1 MAERNEL
8 APLNNDALTALVAL
22 LLTAVHFVFAG
33 WLSYVLFGL
42 AGGIEEVGLM
52 TRYGGIDYA
61 WTNLAWLPGGLL
73 LATGPVPGFGASGFL
88 LAMAGS
94 GLAGLAASA
103 ALVPLLS
110 GARPRFGR
118 RAWRLWALLGLWF
131 GWVPVPVAATLTYWY
146 TVAY

>member
-1 MAERNEL
+1 MAGRNEL
-8 APLNNDALTALVAL
+8 APSNNDALTALAAL
-22 LLTAVHFVFAG
+22 LLAAVHFAFAS
-33 WLSYVLFGL
+33 WLSFVLFAL
-42 AGGIEEVGLM
+42 AGGIETEGLW

-73 LATGPVPGFGASGFL
+73 LGTGLGAAGLLL
-88 LAMAGS
+88 LAAGS
-94 GLAGLAASA
+94 GLAGYAASV

-118 RAWRLWALLGLWF
+118 RAWRLWAAVGLWF
-131 GWVPVPVAATLTYWY
+131 AWVPVPVAATLTYWH